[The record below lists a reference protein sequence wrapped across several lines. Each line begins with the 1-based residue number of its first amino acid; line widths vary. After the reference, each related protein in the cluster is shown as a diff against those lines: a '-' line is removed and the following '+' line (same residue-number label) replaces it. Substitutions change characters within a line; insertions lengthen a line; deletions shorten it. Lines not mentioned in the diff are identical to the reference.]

1 MDDDPL
7 FDPWTTG
14 EASEAA
20 EEVPEDEQAQ
30 EAPRWKS
37 PAGSRG
43 VPASRPVPGRRS
55 PSPPAE
61 TPEPVEEPSPPTP
74 EVEPPEAAEAAES
87 IRPTPA
93 VYRPQPPV
101 SPSSVSHPPAAPAE
115 PLRDTVLS
123 RLEWLSS
130 VLATA
135 GHETVL
141 DDRLASATPALRF
154 RFAPRPGPFEDSAPV
169 PGAVL
174 EVTSDPDIPLHTVA
188 RLWLDPLSATPS
200 EELRVADAKLN
211 EAWVDALLLDF
222 VGKALAERS

>member
-14 EASEAA
+14 EASEPA
-20 EEVPEDEQAQ
+20 EEVPDGDSAQ

-43 VPASRPVPGRRS
+43 VPASRPVPGRRPPS
-55 PSPPAE
+55 PAEESSPPA
-61 TPEPVEEPSPPTP
+61 P
-74 EVEPPEAAEAAES
+74 EVEPPAAAEAAEP
-87 IRPTPA
+87 IRPSPA
-93 VYRPQPPV
+93 VRRPQPPV
-101 SPSSVSHPPAAPAE
+101 SPSSVSRPTTTAPAE
-115 PLRDTVLS
+115 PLRDTVLA

-141 DDRLASATPALRF
+141 DDRLAAATPALRF

-200 EELRVADAKLN
+200 EEQRVANVKLS

-222 VGKALAERS
+222 VGKALAGRS